1 MIISKTQKKSVCDW
15 SVLLLLPLFW
25 GFLLIMLFQL
35 FYPLLSKTIG
45 IGPFC
50 GVIISMFIFALAAP
64 YIHNFFYQ
72 VSYSRMAFLWL
83 LFTIIGLLRI
93 DNGVLSMK
101 LTSIL
106 LHFLSWQMP
115 AIVFSLIYTLLYAK
129 ERSMK
134 MNLFD
139 PSAS

>member
-45 IGPFC
+45 IGPFY